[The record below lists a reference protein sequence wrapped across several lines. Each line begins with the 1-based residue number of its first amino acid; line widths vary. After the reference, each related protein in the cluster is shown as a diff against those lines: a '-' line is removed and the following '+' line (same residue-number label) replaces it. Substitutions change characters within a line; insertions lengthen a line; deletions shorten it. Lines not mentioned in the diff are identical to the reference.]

1 MGLMQ
6 IMSNELNSLRKTI
19 AEWRSPISWLLTV
32 IALFA
37 AALFFARRVH
47 TYLNDD
53 LAVELL
59 ALMAAGLFSM
69 FAVGLIVMFF
79 VAFKG
84 INADEKRLDRAITY
98 CYVFVIFS
106 LFGSMLPFLFLPHV
120 PTLTKIM
127 RVSPIGVVRGCS
139 VQAKQAKIDFVPIEL
154 RCNGITNQWV
164 VNLGGVVW
172 SPGIP
177 ATRSDVAPE
186 VVAGASNPPA
196 AAPAPATVAAI
207 VPAAASGS
215 SSVPKIT
222 TAALP
227 ASLTVVH
234 STPSTSNSSS
244 APAVATAATPAATAG
259 PLKRSVVR
267 STESSPSALAAT
279 TAAAGGGVAR
289 SSAAAS
295 TDLPLETDMNVIQ
308 GGLVI
313 PLYVVVLSLM
323 GASVSMTR
331 RVPEYQRRLSPKDPD
346 FMSYD
351 QAREALV
358 FQVMQVFSA
367 PLIAVTMYYL
377 IEPGSRATT
386 ILLAFASGFSS
397 ETILLFIRAFL
408 EKIKPVTTP
417 PTRAATNIIISP
429 ARLDFGKT
437 PVGTPVSNT
446 IAIVNPTAV
455 DLEVMSISCTGT
467 GEFSVP
473 ANFSKNIGAGKSVLI
488 QLTFAPKSVGTKNG
502 VFTVTDNAPGSPRA
516 IDVFGEG
523 V

>member
-1 MGLMQ
+1 MGLKQ
-6 IMSNELNSLRKTI
+6 IATDELDSLGKTI
-19 AEWRSPISWLLTV
+19 NEWRSPISWLITV

-37 AALFFARRVH
+37 TALFFARSVH
-47 TYLNDD
+47 TYLNDK

-59 ALMAAGLFSM
+59 ALIAAGLFSM
-69 FAVGLIVMFF
+69 FAAGLIVMFF

-120 PTLTKIM
+120 PTLTNIM

-139 VQAKQAKIDFVPIEL
+139 VAAKGAKADFIPIEL
-154 RCNGITNQWV
+154 RCRDMTNQWV

-177 ATRSDVAPE
+177 ATRSDVPAE
-186 VVAGASNPPA
+186 STAGSSGLPATAPA
-196 AAPAPATVAAI
+196 AAPATVAAM
-207 VPAAASGS
+207 PAAGSTPGS
-215 SSVPKIT
+215 SGVPKVT

-227 ASLTVVH
+227 ASLPAADA
-234 STPSTSNSSS
+234 SPSASNSSS
-244 APAVATAATPAATAG
+244 APAVATAAKPGGSAVRTAA
-259 PLKRSVVR
+259 V
-267 STESSPSALAAT
+267 SASAPVAT
-279 TAAAGGGVAR
+279 TAAASAAVAR
-289 SSAAAS
+289 STAAS

-386 ILLAFASGFSS
+386 IVLAFASGFSS

-417 PTRAATNIIISP
+417 LTKAATNIIISP
-429 ARLDFGKT
+429 ARIDFGKT
-437 PVGTPVSNT
+437 PVGAPVSNT
-446 IAIVNPTAV
+446 ISIVNPTAV
-455 DLEVMSISCTGT
+455 DHEVMSISCTGT

-473 ANFSKNIGAGKSVLI
+473 ATFSKKIAAGQSVLI
-488 QLTFAPKSVGTKNG
+488 QITFSPKSAGPKNG

-516 IDVFGEG
+516 IDIFGEG